1 MEKTGRSERAAPHA
15 LFWQQLLP
23 ELRHD
28 GATLQSQLRAAIVGA
43 ILNGALRSGVR
54 LPSSRELAAM
64 LKVARNTVVLTLEQL
79 VFDGYLVAKP
89 RSGYFVAA
97 REDAAPRFEAP
108 AAERAGQ
115 DAPDWPSRLLDTALA
130 GKWLHKTPDW
140 QRYRYTF
147 VYGQFDPKFFPVA
160 EWRECSRLALSVGQ
174 IHGWASDA
182 VEQDDEVLVEQLIRR
197 VLPRRGIAAKPAQIL
212 LTVGAQQALF
222 LLAEALIARG
232 MAVGFEEPGYMDARN
247 IFLRR
252 QARIVPAELDEQGM
266 RPDARLA
273 ECQYLYCTPSHQCPS
288 GVTMATARRL
298 ELLQMAERHD
308 RVIIEDDYDAETQYQ
323 GQPLP
328 ALKAIDRNDRVIYVG
343 SMSKIISPGLR
354 IGYIVADEQL
364 IAALRSLRRLM
375 IRHPSS
381 NNQRTLALFV
391 AQGHYDKL
399 IVRTRQ
405 TLAERAQRLSDALVE
420 HWPAIEFRRPGG
432 GSVVWARLPEGI
444 DGRGL
449 AAAALAE
456 DVLIENGDPFFYRDD
471 QDGRFIRFGFSSI
484 EIERIEPG
492 IRILARLAKGLG
504 GH

>member
-1 MEKTGRSERAAPHA
+1 MESGKRSERDAPHA

-64 LKVARNTVVLTLEQL
+64 LKIARNTVVLTLEQL

-97 REDAAPRFEAP
+97 REDAAPRFEAL
-108 AAERAGQ
+108 AAERTGQ
-115 DAPDWPSRLLDTALA
+115 DAPDWSSRLLDTAHA
-130 GKWLHKTPDW
+130 DKWLHKTPDW
-140 QRYRYTF
+140 QRYRYPF

-222 LLAEALIARG
+222 LLAEALIAPG

-252 QARIVPAELDEQGM
+252 QARIGEADAGQVLAVLDAPTRQRVLDSLPHLVVVDNGIECTVPVAD
-266 RPDARLA
+266 LA
-273 ECQYLYCTPSHQCPS
+273 KHVRSAHDL
-288 GVTMATARRL
+288 ARRL
-298 ELLQMAERHD
+298 VLRPS
-308 RVIIEDDYDAETQYQ
+308 ET
-323 GQPLP
+323 
-328 ALKAIDRNDRVIYVG
+328 
-343 SMSKIISPGLR
+343 
-354 IGYIVADEQL
+354 
-364 IAALRSLRRLM
+364 AARGRR
-375 IRHPSS
+375 
-381 NNQRTLALFV
+381 
-391 AQGHYDKL
+391 
-399 IVRTRQ
+399 
-405 TLAERAQRLSDALVE
+405 
-420 HWPAIEFRRPGG
+420 
-432 GSVVWARLPEGI
+432 
-444 DGRGL
+444 
-449 AAAALAE
+449 
-456 DVLIENGDPFFYRDD
+456 
-471 QDGRFIRFGFSSI
+471 
-484 EIERIEPG
+484 
-492 IRILARLAKGLG
+492 
-504 GH
+504 

>member
-1 MEKTGRSERAAPHA
+1 MRTDRRSEREASHT

-28 GATLQSQLRAAIVGA
+28 GPTLQSQLRAAFVGA
-43 ILNGALRSGVR
+43 ILNGALRPGTR

-79 VFDGYLVAKP
+79 VFDGYLIAKS

-97 REDAAPRFEAP
+97 REDASPSLDSLPLQHTVR
-108 AAERAGQ
+108 
-115 DAPDWPSRLLDTALA
+115 DAPDWSARLLDTSSV
-130 GKWLHKTPDW
+130 GKWLHKPPDW
-140 QRYRYTF
+140 QRYRYPF

-160 EWRECSRLALSVGQ
+160 EWRECNRLALSVGQ

-212 LTVGAQQALF
+212 FTVGAQQALF
-222 LLAEALIARG
+222 LLAEALIAPH
-232 MAVGFEEPGYMDARN
+232 MSVGFEEPGYMDARN

-252 QARIVPAELDEQGM
+252 QARIVPAELDDQGV

-273 ECQYLYCTPSHQCPS
+273 DCQYLYCTPSHQCPS
-288 GVTMATARRL
+288 GVTMATERRL
-298 ELLQMAERHD
+298 ELLQTAERHD
-308 RVIIEDDYDAETQYQ
+308 QVIIEDDYDAETQYQ

-354 IGYIVADEQL
+354 IGYIVADEML
-364 IAALRSLRRLM
+364 IAGLRRLRRLM

-405 TLAERAQRLSDALVE
+405 TLAERAQRLVDALAE
-420 HWPAIEFRRPGG
+420 HWPEVEFRSPSG
-432 GSVVWARLPEGI
+432 GSVVWARLPEGV
-444 DGRGL
+444 DGRRL

-456 DVLIENGDPFFYRDD
+456 DALIENGDPFFYRDD
-471 QDGRFIRFGFSSI
+471 QDGRYLRFGFSSI
-484 EIERIEPG
+484 EIDRIEPG
-492 IRILARLAKGLG
+492 IRLLASLAKGLDRR
-504 GH
+504 